1 MTVSVLFTLEAEAA
15 PGLLPRLLQPFSK
28 RDLVPDHLRARRE
41 GDTLH
46 VELGMAAMPAE
57 VVHLVAGNL
66 AQVIGVLSLREERSE
81 APTESLRA
89 AA

>member
-15 PGLLPRLLQPFSK
+15 PGLLPRLLQPFAK

-41 GDTLH
+41 GETLH
-46 VELGMAAMPAE
+46 VELGMTAMPVE
-57 VVHLVAGNL
+57 MVHLVAGNL
-66 AQVIGVLSLREERSE
+66 GQVMGVFSLREARPE
-81 APTESLRA
+81 ALRA

>member
-1 MTVSVLFTLEAEAA
+1 MTIHVLFTLEAEAA

-28 RDLVPDHLRARRE
+28 RDLVPDHVQVRRS

-57 VVHLVAGNL
+57 MTHLVAGNL
-66 AQVIGVLSLREERSE
+66 SQVIGVLSLREARPAAVRSDW
-81 APTESLRA
+81 RA